1 MRSARSESRRYEA
14 HARMIRVALF
24 LIAVALFALGFAWFA
39 DRPGEVSIVW
49 GGWRV
54 ETSVMVGGVA
64 LLILVAALILGWSLL
79 RGVFSGPRRVREY
92 WQRRKGAQ
100 GYLAISR
107 GLVAIGAGDIRA
119 AQKYTSDAQRLAP
132 AEPLTLLLG
141 AQTAQLAGDRDAA
154 EKTFRAMAGRP
165 DTKLLGLRGL
175 FVEAQRRADGNA
187 AKLYAEEAAQSA
199 PSLPW
204 AGQAVLQLRSAAG
217 DWAGA
222 LEMLDRN
229 RKTAA
234 ADKADYKRK
243 RAVLLTARALSLE
256 HSDRDNA
263 KTFALEAVKLAPDF
277 VPAAALAGRFLAEA
291 GELRKASRVVRAA
304 WKDNPHPDLAS
315 AYIHLRFGDTARERL
330 SRAREL
336 AAERPDH
343 PESALTVARAAL
355 DAREFAA
362 AREAL
367 MPLLERPT
375 RRVALLMA
383 EIERTEHADE
393 GRARQWMARAL
404 NAARDP
410 VWTADGFVSER
421 WLPMSPVSG
430 RLDAFEWKAPL
441 AELGAPSAPREIA
454 EPPAPVEPE
463 VTAPDT
469 PAQPA
474 AESPGEAGPAKEAS
488 AAAPVPARR
497 SYSDGAFAP
506 SPPPPVRDIVVPVVP
521 APDDPGPEPEPDP
534 EPQRDVPVSGW
545 RALFSGR

>member
-1 MRSARSESRRYEA
+1 
-14 HARMIRVALF
+14 MIRVIVFLF
-24 LIAVALFALGFAWFA
+24 AVALAALGVAWFA
-39 DRPGEVSIVW
+39 DRPGEVAVVW

-54 ETSVMVGGVA
+54 ETSVMVGAVA
-64 LLILVAALILGWSLL
+64 ILTLVAALMLIWSLL
-79 RGVFSGPRRVREY
+79 RGMIVAPRRVKEF
-92 WQRRKGAQ
+92 WQRRRGAQ

-107 GLVAIGAGDIRA
+107 GLIAIGAGDVRA
-119 AQKYTSDAQRLAP
+119 ARKHTGDAQRLAP
-132 AEPLTLLLG
+132 TEPLTLLLG
-141 AQTAQLAGDRDAA
+141 AQTAQLAGDRAAA

-199 PSLPW
+199 PSLTW

-222 LEMLDRN
+222 LEMLEHN

-234 ADKADYKRK
+234 ADKADYRRK

-263 KTFALEAVKLAPDF
+263 KAFALEAVKLAPDF

-291 GELRKASRVVRAA
+291 GELRKASRIVRTA

-315 AYIHLRFGDTARERL
+315 AYIHIRFGDTARERL
-330 SRAREL
+330 SRAKEL
-336 AAERPDH
+336 AAEQPDH
-343 PESALTVARAAL
+343 SESALAVARAAL
-355 DAREFAA
+355 DAREFQT
-362 AREAL
+362 ARDAL
-367 MPLLERPT
+367 KLLMERPT

-383 EIERTEHADE
+383 DIERTEHGDE

-410 VWTADGFVSER
+410 VWTADGIVSER

-430 RLDAFEWKAPL
+430 RLDAFEWKLPL
-441 AELGAPSAPREIA
+441 AELEAPRDRQDIHEPSPAVIEPQMPSPEASAPQHDTGESEAAEAKKESIPPAADPRGSRRQYRDGLFAAPSAP
-454 EPPAPVEPE
+454 
-463 VTAPDT
+463 APD
-469 PAQPA
+469 
-474 AESPGEAGPAKEAS
+474 
-488 AAAPVPARR
+488 
-497 SYSDGAFAP
+497 
-506 SPPPPVRDIVVPVVP
+506 IVIPVVP
-521 APDDPGPEPEPDP
+521 APDDPGPEPESDQ
-534 EPQRDVPVSGW
+534 EPARDVPVSGW
-545 RALFSGR
+545 RALFR

>member
-1 MRSARSESRRYEA
+1 
-14 HARMIRVALF
+14 MIRVALF
-24 LIAVALFALGFAWFA
+24 LIVVALAALGAAWFA
-39 DRPGEVSIVW
+39 DRPGEVAIVW

-54 ETSVMVGGVA
+54 ETTVMVGAVA
-64 LLILVAALILGWSLL
+64 ILILVAVLILIWSLF
-79 RGVFSGPRRVREY
+79 RNVIAGPRRVKEY
-92 WQRRKGAQ
+92 WRRRRGAQ
-100 GYLAISR
+100 GHLAISR
-107 GLVAIGAGDIRA
+107 GLIAIGAGDVRA
-119 AQKYTSDAQRLAP
+119 AQKYTGDAQRLAP
-132 AEPLTLLLG
+132 SEPLTLLLG
-141 AQTAQLAGDRDAA
+141 AQTAQLAGDRAAA
-154 EKTFRAMAGRP
+154 EKTFRAMASRA

-222 LEMLDRN
+222 LELLERN

-234 ADKADYKRK
+234 ADKADYRRK

-263 KTFALEAVKLAPDF
+263 KAFALEAAKLAPDF
-277 VPAAALAGRFLAEA
+277 VPAAVLAGRFLAEA
-291 GELRKASRVVRAA
+291 GELRKASRVIRTA

-315 AYIHLRFGDTARERL
+315 AYIHIRFGDTARERL
-330 SRAREL
+330 SRAKEL
-336 AAERPDH
+336 AAEHPDH
-343 PESALTVARAAL
+343 PESTLAVARAAL

-362 AREAL
+362 ARDAL
-367 MPLLERPT
+367 NPLMERPT

-383 EIERTEHADE
+383 EIERTEHGDE
-393 GRARQWMARAL
+393 GRAREWMARAL

-410 VWTADGFVSER
+410 VWTADGIVSDR

-430 RLDAFEWKAPL
+430 RLDAFAWKAPL
-441 AELGAPSAPREIA
+441 AELEGPRAQDIPEPPPAAIEPETPVRETPAPRLDVDKPAAA
-454 EPPAPVEPE
+454 EPEKKEEP
-463 VTAPDT
+463 
-469 PAQPA
+469 
-474 AESPGEAGPAKEAS
+474 
-488 AAAPVPARR
+488 AAAPVAPRR
-497 SYSDGAFAP
+497 QYRDGVFAA
-506 SPPPPVRDIVVPVVP
+506 PPPAADIVIPVVP